1 MPLFKA
7 VGKPVR
13 PLSAEELP
21 LLSSLF
27 GLARHVKKPAG
38 FTVNA

>member
-1 MPLFKA
+1 MPLLKA

-13 PLSAEELP
+13 PLSADKLP
-21 LLSSLF
+21 LVSFLF
-27 GLARHVKKPAG
+27 GLARLVEKPVG